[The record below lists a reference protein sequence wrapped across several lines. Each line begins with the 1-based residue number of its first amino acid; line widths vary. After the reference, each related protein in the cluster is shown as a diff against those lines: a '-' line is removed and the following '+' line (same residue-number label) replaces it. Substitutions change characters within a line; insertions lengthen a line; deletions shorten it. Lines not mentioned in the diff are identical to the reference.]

1 MSDQNQRELVE
12 ELAHWT
18 QYGYIE
24 GAHDVETNYLQA
36 VEYLQDIDKSDG
48 VTRAYPP
55 LSDILHYYR
64 ERVQEL
70 RDKQHQGQNMIT
82 GGEYIEI
89 DQLNDMLTNSAEPK
103 IRY

>member
-1 MSDQNQRELVE
+1 MREIDQIDDISRYVPAFVRHPEL
-12 ELAHWT
+12 
-18 QYGYIE
+18 
-24 GAHDVETNYLQA
+24 N
-36 VEYLQDIDKSDG
+36 
-48 VTRAYPP
+48 
-55 LSDILHYYR
+55 YR

-70 RDKQHQGQNMIT
+70 RDKQHQEQNMIT